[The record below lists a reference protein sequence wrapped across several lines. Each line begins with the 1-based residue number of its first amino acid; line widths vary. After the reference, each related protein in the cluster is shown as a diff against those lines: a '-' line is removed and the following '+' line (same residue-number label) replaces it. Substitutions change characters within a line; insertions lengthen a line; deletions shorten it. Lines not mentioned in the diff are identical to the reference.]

1 MSENV
6 NATALT
12 EMIHVEFTG
21 LTNGETYYV
30 RVYPVNPG
38 GLKQSEVGTQVGVAT
53 PKA

>member
-6 NATALT
+6 NATSLT

-21 LTNGETYYV
+21 LTNGETYYA
-30 RVYPVNPG
+30 RVYPMDPKG
-38 GLKQSEVGTQVGVAT
+38 YAQAEVGTQVGSAI